1 MSKKIINLENHKKY
15 KNTKTN
21 QKNIAR
27 VEIEPIIEH
36 HGKI

>member
-1 MSKKIINLENHKKY
+1 MSRKIINLENYIK

>member
-1 MSKKIINLENHKKY
+1 VSRKTINLENHKKY
-15 KNTKTN
+15 KN
-21 QKNIAR
+21 NIAR